1 MTIQMQNAINQIF
14 ENKDLSKK
22 LIKLE
27 TLDEIFEFFKNIDNT
42 ISKEDFEE
50 AINEVLEKS
59 SEKLTDETLSK
70 VSGGTLN
77 KTFKKSLA
85 TTLAALSVGSSQIY
99 AAPQTRNKTVKVIS
113 TALLTAL
120 GITGATALGATL
132 YYILNKS
139 GDLTET
145 DQKNTYYTILTD
157 SSNSARLK
165 QASQALIQLIQND
178 ENFKQDFNNAL
189 KAKNIKFEN
198 LNPEIIEN
206 LLKDQDFFNSLPLS
220 VIQKILPKEIKDSVE
235 QIISSRKESQSS
247 SPESFEPATSTQK
260 TSSFIKGLPNSTGSS
275 CHLNSVLQLLRQI
288 PEIRQGNLKPEG
300 KADNKTIEKINSLN
314 EVMKAINNSK
324 DVADENFEK
333 EKEKLLK
340 LLYNDGW
347 NSTQDASEDLFG
359 LNLPFESLGI
369 KSLLSFNSE
378 TGFVAKI
385 KDIDSNPDDVGG
397 DQSENSKYKLFIVNT
412 RNKKNFEEFYELNG
426 KKYELKSVVCYPGGH
441 YYTYSKGENN
451 KWYMCDDDK
460 IKTATFDNI
469 KKYSSYPTMFLY
481 SRVDKTPKS
490 KLKLLFNKLF
500 NACG

>member
-1 MTIQMQNAINQIF
+1 MTIQMRNAINQIF

-42 ISKEDFEE
+42 ISKENFEE

-139 GDLTET
+139 GNLTET
-145 DQKNTYYTILTD
+145 DRKNTYYTILTD

-165 QASQALIQLIQND
+165 QASQALIQLVQND

-198 LNPEIIEN
+198 SNPEIIEN

-220 VIQKILPKEIKDSVE
+220 VIQKILPEEIKDSVE
-235 QIISSRKESQSS
+235 QIISSREESQNS
-247 SPESFEPATSTQK
+247 SPESSNPATSIQK
-260 TSSFIKGLPNSTGSS
+260 TSSFIKGLPNRSRY

-300 KADNKTIEKINSLN
+300 KADDKTIEKINSLN
-314 EVMKAINNSK
+314 DVMKAINNSK
-324 DVADENFEK
+324 DVADKNFEK
-333 EKEKLLK
+333 EREKLLK

-347 NSTQDASEDLFG
+347 DSVQDASDDFNR
-359 LNLPFESLGI
+359 LNLPLESLDI
-369 KSLLSFNSE
+369 EKFELWPLE
-378 TGFVAKI
+378 P
-385 KDIDSNPDDVGG
+385 KDIVDIKNINDS
-397 DQSENSKYKLFIVNT
+397 SNSVRLKNAKYKLFIIST
-412 RNKKNFEEFYELNG
+412 DNKKNFEEFYELDG

-441 YYTYSKGENN
+441 YYTYSKDENGV
-451 KWYMCDDDK
+451 WYKCNDTTITGANFET
-460 IKTATFDNI
+460 IKNNPTL
-469 KKYSSYPTMFLY
+469 PTMFLY
-481 SRVDKTPKS
+481 SRVDET
-490 KLKLLFNKLF
+490 
-500 NACG
+500 

>member
-220 VIQKILPKEIKDSVE
+220 VIQKVLPEEIKDSVE
-235 QIISSRKESQSS
+235 QIISSREESQSS
-247 SPESFEPATSTQK
+247 SPESSEPATSTQK
-260 TSSFIKGLPNSTGSS
+260 TSSFIKGLPNPRNY

-288 PEIRQGNLKPEG
+288 PEIRQGNVQSQR
-300 KADNKTIEKINSLN
+300 KATGKTIERINSLN
-314 EVMKAINNSK
+314 EVIKAINNSK
-324 DVADENFEK
+324 GNIAGGNFTE
-333 EKEKLLK
+333 EEEKLLK
-340 LLYNDGW
+340 SLYPGKNEEGKP
-347 NSTQDASEDLFG
+347 NFTLPQDAFETLKG
-359 LNLPFESLGI
+359 LNLPYESLEIGI
-369 KSLLSFNSE
+369 TEPLALDTKKEITDPANNAVVINDGFPIENAKHKIFSISLPDKKKIFPE
-378 TGFVAKI
+378 TYT
-385 KDIDSNPDDVGG
+385 SNG
-397 DQSENSKYKLFIVNT
+397 Q
-412 RNKKNFEEFYELNG
+412 EF
-426 KKYELKSVVCYPGGH
+426 ELKCVVCFVKRKYYNH
-441 YYTYSKGENN
+441 YYSYSKGENGI
-451 KWYMCDDDK
+451 WYECN
-460 IKTATFDNI
+460 DNI
-469 KKYSSYPTMFLY
+469 IRKTTFKNVKGDSSNAVMFLY
-481 SRVDKTPKS
+481 SRVDET
-490 KLKLLFNKLF
+490 
-500 NACG
+500 

>member
-1 MTIQMQNAINQIF
+1 MTIQMRNAINQIF

-145 DQKNTYYTILTD
+145 DQKNTYYIILTD

-220 VIQKILPKEIKDSVE
+220 VIQKVLPEEIKDSVE
-235 QIISSRKESQSS
+235 QIISSREESQSS
-247 SPESFEPATSTQK
+247 SPESSEPATSTQK
-260 TSSFIKGLPNSTGSS
+260 TSSFIKGLPNRSS
-275 CHLNSVLQLLRQI
+275 YCHLNSVLQLLRQI

-324 DVADENFEK
+324 DVADKNFEK
-333 EKEKLLK
+333 ERKKLLK

-378 TGFVAKI
+378 TGFVANI
-385 KDIDSNPDDVGG
+385 KDINSNPDDVGG
-397 DQSENSKYKLFIVNT
+397 NQSENSKYKLFIVNT
-412 RNKKNFEEFYELNG
+412 DNKKNFEEFYELNG

-441 YYTYSKGENN
+441 YYTYSKDENGR
-451 KWYMCDDDK
+451 WYKCNDTTITGANFET
-460 IKTATFDNI
+460 IKNNPTL
-469 KKYSSYPTMFLY
+469 PTMFLY
-481 SRVDKTPKS
+481 SRVDET
-490 KLKLLFNKLF
+490 
-500 NACG
+500 